1 MYESIKELE
10 IKASFLF
17 NLDFANY
24 TILSNSFFFFLII
37 DLYFLISA
45 VITHTFNPIA
55 ELVISMR
62 IPIKEVKWKYIQ

>member
-45 VITHTFNPIA
+45 VITHIFNAIA

-62 IPIKEVKWKYIQ
+62 IPIKEVKWKYI